1 MVAKQLFDAGK
12 VREAEQALSAWLR
25 DHPTDVQQR
34 IFLFEL
40 LCFSGQF
47 DRAEKQLSVLT
58 KENDQ
63 AQLGAILDY
72 SALHAEKTR
81 HELFQQNLF
90 PTAPASAAPV
100 SGLLN
105 GKPFRS
111 IRDADPD
118 IGARLEIFA
127 AGAYLWLPL
136 EHVSSLR
143 LEAPRR
149 LRDTL
154 WATAYVKTAPSFK
167 EKELGEIMI
176 PVIYP
181 FSWKCDDPEIWLGR
195 STAWFEDEAGKQ
207 YPLGQKTLLVDD
219 EEVSLLEVRSLE
231 LNTNSAATETK

>member
-25 DHPTDVQQR
+25 DHPTDIQQR
-34 IFLFEL
+34 TFLFEL

-47 DRAEKQLSVLT
+47 DRAEKQLGVLT

-63 AQLGAILDY
+63 AQLGAILYY

-81 HELFQQNLF
+81 HELFQHNLF
-90 PTAPASAAPV
+90 PAAPAAPL
-100 SGLLN
+100 SGVLN
-105 GKPFRS
+105 GKPFLS
-111 IRDADPD
+111 ISDADPD

-154 WATAYVKTAPSFK
+154 WATAFVKTAPSFK

-176 PVIYP
+176 PAIYP
-181 FSWKCDDPEIWLGR
+181 YSWKCADPQIWLGR
-195 STAWFEDEAGKQ
+195 STVWFEDEAGKQ
-207 YPLGQKTLLVDD
+207 YPLGQKTFLVDD
-219 EEVSLLEVRSLE
+219 EEVPLLDVRTLE
-231 LNTNSAATETK
+231 ITAPAPMEPK